1 MGKWVVTVAGIAIL
15 SVLCD
20 VILPEGQ
27 TRKYVKTVFG
37 VVVSLVIIQPLIGLF
52 SEGGA
57 SIIFDNGSISPQEQ
71 YIESVTSRKD
81 EYALNSIRL
90 LLESK
95 GIEVK
100 SVRLNASA
108 DRLTIELNT
117 SFDSNLAAIVNQVA
131 SAYFPNAEL
140 VTIWS
145 KS

>member
-1 MGKWVVTVAGIAIL
+1 MGKWVITVAGIAIL

-37 VVVSLVIIQPLIGLF
+37 VVVSLVIIQPLVGLF
-52 SEGGA
+52 SDGLQSVIGDGDSVA
-57 SIIFDNGSISPQEQ
+57 PQEQ
-71 YIESVTSRKD
+71 YLESVYDRQNQ
-81 EYALNSIRL
+81 YALRTVKE

-95 GIEVK
+95 GINVK
-100 SVRLNASA
+100 NIQLNSA
-108 DRLTIELNT
+108 GDKLTLELN
-117 SFDSNLAAIVNQVA
+117 SVYSSNFNATVEQVA
-131 SAYFPNAEL
+131 AAYFPNVEL

>member
-52 SEGGA
+52 SNGFEAVSG
-57 SIIFDNGSISPQEQ
+57 SNGSVAPQNQ
-71 YIESVTSRKD
+71 YLTSVVDRQS
-81 EYALNSIRL
+81 EYALKSVRL
-90 LLESK
+90 LLENK
-95 GIEVK
+95 CINVK
-100 SVRLNASA
+100 NIQLNSTADMLTLELDSA
-108 DRLTIELNT
+108 Y
-117 SFDSNLAAIVNQVA
+117 DSNLNTIVEEVVA
-131 SAYFPNAEL
+131 AYFPSVEL

-145 KS
+145 K